1 MSPRDRLRNVA
12 AIGAASDLAG
22 AMLEPGEGA
31 TASSARA
38 ARGLCR
44 ALAWHAGELARLA
57 DGGTVTGDSI
67 AAASSIAAGA
77 LEVLTAA
84 PLRPWWQGYAA
95 NLSGAVDGLCDLASA
110 ADGGSAAP
118 GIGPA
123 AHVYR
128 GPLDAA
134 RAARDIAAALAVGVL
149 EASGEGVA
157 AGPLDTDAPAVRA
170 LLSALLDRASS
181 SAGDDAALDLHRYL
195 SEGDE

>member
-22 AMLEPGEGA
+22 PMLEPGEGA

-84 PLRPWWQGYAA
+84 PLRPWWQGWAA
-95 NLSGAVDGLCDLASA
+95 NLAGAVDGLCDLTGA
-110 ADGGSAAP
+110 AWQGSAAA
-118 GIGPA
+118 GIAPA
-123 AHVYR
+123 TADR

-134 RAARDIAAALAVGVL
+134 RAARDIAAALAVGIL
-149 EASGEGVA
+149 EASAEGIA

-170 LLSALLDRASS
+170 LLSALLDRANS

-195 SEGDE
+195 SEGEDA